1 MKNKK
6 ISTQISIILSIAILF
21 LVLGC
26 GEKGP
31 PLPPEIKGQ
40 QIAVP
45 FDLKYAL
52 DGKKITLSWNH
63 EIDKERAVIKPEGFE
78 IFMAKKTFK
87 ECASCP
93 FKFESLASVAMPSRE
108 FIFELDKGFK
118 YYFRVQAT
126 SEDNMKSKYSQTIQ
140 VDYK

>member
-1 MKNKK
+1 MKIKK
-6 ISTQISIILSIAILF
+6 NATHVSIILSIVILSV
-21 LVLGC
+21 LLGC
-26 GEKGP
+26 GKKGP

-40 QIAVP
+40 EISTP

-63 EIDKERAVIKPEGFE
+63 KIDKENAVIKPDGFK

-87 ECASCP
+87 KCASCP
-93 FKFESLASVAMPSRE
+93 FKFNNIASVAIPSME
-108 FIFELDKGFK
+108 FIFELEKGFK
-118 YYFRVQAT
+118 YYFRVQALG
-126 SEDNMKSKYSQTIQ
+126 EDNMKSEYSKTIQ

>member
-6 ISTQISIILSIAILF
+6 ILTQIAIILYIAILF
-21 LVLGC
+21 LVWGC

-31 PLPPEIKGQ
+31 PLPPEIEGQ
-40 QIAVP
+40 QIVAP

-63 EIDKERAVIKPEGFE
+63 EIDKERAIIKPDGFT

-93 FKFESLASVAMPSRE
+93 FKFNNIASVAMPSME

-118 YYFRVQAT
+118 YYFRVRAT
-126 SEDNMKSKYSQTIQ
+126 GEDNMKSEYSKTIQ

>member
-52 DGKKITLSWNH
+52 DGNKITLSWNH
-63 EIDKERAVIKPEGFE
+63 EIDKERAVIKPEGFK

-93 FKFESLASVAMPSRE
+93 FKFESIASVAMPSRE
-108 FIFELDKGFK
+108 FIFKLDNGFK
-118 YYFRVQAT
+118 YYFRVQALG
-126 SEDNMKSKYSQTIQ
+126 EDNMKSKYSQTIQ

>member
-6 ISTQISIILSIAILF
+6 NLTQISIILAIAILF
-21 LVLGC
+21 LVWGC

-40 QIAVP
+40 QIAAP
-45 FDLKYAL
+45 FDLKYVL
-52 DGKKITLSWNH
+52 DGKKITLSWKH
-63 EIDKERAVIKPEGFE
+63 EIDKERAIVKPEGFK

-93 FKFESLASVAMPSRE
+93 FKFNTVASVAMPSRE
-108 FIFELDKGFK
+108 FVFKLDKGFK
-118 YYFRVQAT
+118 YYFRVQALG
-126 SEDNMKSKYSQTIQ
+126 EDNMKSEYSKTIQ

>member
-1 MKNKK
+1 MKIKK
-6 ISTQISIILSIAILF
+6 NATQVSIILFIAILSVF
-21 LVLGC
+21 LGC
-26 GEKGP
+26 GKKGP

-40 QIAVP
+40 KISAP

-63 EIDKERAVIKPEGFE
+63 EIDKERAIIKPDGFT

-93 FKFESLASVAMPSRE
+93 FKFNIVASVAMPSKE

-118 YYFRVQAT
+118 YYFRIQAT
-126 SEDNMKSKYSQTIQ
+126 GEDNMKSEYSKTIQ

>member
-6 ISTQISIILSIAILF
+6 NSTQISIILSIAILF

-31 PLPPEIKGQ
+31 PLPPEIKGR
-40 QIAVP
+40 QIATP
-45 FDLKYAL
+45 FDLKYVL

-63 EIDKERAVIKPEGFE
+63 EIDKERAIIKPDGFT

-93 FKFESLASVAMPSRE
+93 FKFNNIATVSMPSMK
-108 FIFELDKGFK
+108 FVFQLDRGFK

-126 SEDNMKSKYSQTIQ
+126 NEDNMKSKYSKTIQ

>member
-1 MKNKK
+1 MKIQKNA
-6 ISTQISIILSIAILF
+6 IQILIILSIVILSVF
-21 LVLGC
+21 LGC
-26 GEKGP
+26 GKKGP

-40 QIAVP
+40 KISAP

-63 EIDKERAVIKPEGFE
+63 EIDKEIAIIKPDGFT
-78 IFMAKKTFK
+78 IFMAKKTFQK
-87 ECASCP
+87 CASCP
-93 FKFESLASVAMPSRE
+93 FKFDSIESVAMPSKE

-126 SEDNMKSKYSQTIQ
+126 GEDKMESEYSKTIQ

>member
-6 ISTQISIILSIAILF
+6 ISTQISIILSIAILS
-21 LVLGC
+21 LVWGC

-63 EIDKERAVIKPEGFE
+63 EIDKERAVIKPEGFK

-93 FKFESLASVAMPSRE
+93 FKFDSIASVATPSRK

-126 SEDNMKSKYSQTIQ
+126 GEDNMKSKYSQTIQ

>member
-1 MKNKK
+1 MKIKK
-6 ISTQISIILSIAILF
+6 NATHVSIILSIVILSI
-21 LVLGC
+21 LLGC
-26 GEKGP
+26 GKKGP

-40 QIAVP
+40 KISAP
-45 FDLKYAL
+45 FDLKYVL

-63 EIDKERAVIKPEGFE
+63 EIDKERAIIKPEGFK

-93 FKFESLASVAMPSRE
+93 FKFDSIASVARPSKE

-126 SEDNMKSKYSQTIQ
+126 GEDNMKSEYSKTIQ

>member
-1 MKNKK
+1 MKIQKNA
-6 ISTQISIILSIAILF
+6 IQILIILSIAILSVF
-21 LVLGC
+21 FGC
-26 GEKGP
+26 GKKGP

-40 QIAVP
+40 KISVP
-45 FDLKYAL
+45 FDLKYVL

-63 EIDKERAVIKPEGFE
+63 EIDKESAVIKPDGFK

-87 ECASCP
+87 KCASCP
-93 FKFESLASVAMPSRE
+93 FKFNNIASVAMPSME
-108 FIFELDKGFK
+108 FIFELEKGFK

-126 SEDNMKSKYSQTIQ
+126 GADKMESEYSKTIQ

>member
-1 MKNKK
+1 MKIKK
-6 ISTQISIILSIAILF
+6 IATQVSIILSIAILSVF
-21 LVLGC
+21 LGC
-26 GEKGP
+26 GKKGP
-31 PLPPEIKGQ
+31 PLPPEIKGW
-40 QIAVP
+40 QISAP
-45 FDLKYAL
+45 FDLKYML

-63 EIDKERAVIKPEGFE
+63 EIDKERAVIKPDGFK

-93 FKFESLASVAMPSRE
+93 FKFDSIASVFMPSKE

-118 YYFRVQAT
+118 YYFRVQALG
-126 SEDNMKSKYSQTIQ
+126 EDNMKSEYSKTIQ

>member
-1 MKNKK
+1 MKIQKNA
-6 ISTQISIILSIAILF
+6 IQILIILSIAILSVF
-21 LVLGC
+21 LGC

-63 EIDKERAVIKPEGFE
+63 EIDKERAIIKPDGFT

-93 FKFESLASVAMPSRE
+93 FKFDTVASVAMPSKE
-108 FIFELDKGFK
+108 FIFKLDKGFK

-126 SEDNMKSKYSQTIQ
+126 GEDNMKSEYSKTIQ

>member
-1 MKNKK
+1 MRNQKFA
-6 ISTQISIILSIAILF
+6 TQIAIILILF
-21 LVLGC
+21 LFWGC

-52 DGKKITLSWNH
+52 DGQKITLSWKH
-63 EIDKERAVIKPEGFE
+63 EIDKEIAIVKPEGFK

-93 FKFESLASVAMPSRE
+93 FKFNTVASVDMPSKE
-108 FIFELDKGFK
+108 FIFKLDKGFK

-126 SEDNMKSKYSQTIQ
+126 GEDNMKSEYSKTIQ